1 MRRRIARRGLLLLQE
16 AAPEEG
22 ERSCL
27 KASIPDRLKL
37 AEWRALLK
45 DKPVEVPKADQCEW
59 TLTVTSSQ
67 NCGFLPLP
75 VVSSFWLSFRGR
87 TIWLTKR
94 IKASRALWLNADP
107 TSISL
112 VSCIKQST
120 TKLTTVEERTV
131 ERENG
136 QRVRLAAMK
145 ADSKAGV
152 WLHLTVHTPGEEAS
166 VVPETAAAK
175 SEIEVSTTAAP
186 SGAEFMDGDAF
197 LYVNGNDVCMCS
209 TSMSDGA
216 IQYFLQQLF
225 KAAQIRGDA
234 TQFVLEKISDVNK
247 IRLIQ
252 RQGIKEIEIRGV
264 LFQASF
270 SRRKDQAQSILGAA
284 AKQIRHVLGND
295 HDVNSDALQ
304 VGLTVKTDRRR
315 KGLKLGEK
323 RVQTLAT
330 DLLRNQENGDDFVII
345 TKEDQRIGPKEIYMR
360 STVAIDSKGKSVE
373 RDKAWKE
380 LYGFYQA
387 LDDAG
392 ALEQ

>member
-1 MRRRIARRGLLLLQE
+1 LVFWE
-16 AAPEEG
+16 
-22 ERSCL
+22 
-27 KASIPDRLKL
+27 DDL
-37 AEWRALLK
+37 ADKK
-45 DKPVEVPKADQCEW
+45 DK
-59 TLTVTSSQ
+59 S
-67 NCGFLPLP
+67 
-75 VVSSFWLSFRGR
+75 LSYR
-87 TIWLTKR
+87 
-94 IKASRALWLNADP
+94 RALWLNADP

-112 VSCIKQST
+112 ASCIKQST
-120 TKLTTVEERTV
+120 TTLTTVEERTV

-136 QRVRLAAMK
+136 QRVQLAAMK
-145 ADSKAGV
+145 TDNKGGIS
-152 WLHLTVHTPGEEAS
+152 LHLTVHIPGEEAS
-166 VVPETAAAK
+166 VVPETVTAE
-175 SEIEVSTTAAP
+175 SEIEVSTIAAP

-209 TSMSDGA
+209 TGMSDGA

-234 TQFVLEKISDVNK
+234 TQFLLEKISDVNK

-264 LFQASF
+264 LFQASLSF
-270 SRRKDQAQSILGAA
+270 SRRKDQAQSIIGAA

-315 KGLKLGEK
+315 KGLKLGER

-330 DLLRNQENGDDFVII
+330 DLIRNQEDGDDYVII
-345 TKEDQRIGPKEIYMR
+345 TKEDQRIGPKEIFMK
-360 STVAIDSKGKSVE
+360 STVAIDSKGKSVD

-380 LYGFYQA
+380 LYGFYQS
-387 LDDAG
+387 LDGAG